1 MSDWHQERDEYQLGR
16 HLHELEADRY
26 AHDRQ
31 REIDLGLEPGY
42 LADARAAH
50 AQVVAFRAFKN
61 EEAEQIELAKRQA
74 FDAFWDDMRDVS

>member
-1 MSDWHQERDEYQLGR
+1 MIDYDRQERDEYQLGR
-16 HLHELEADRY
+16 HLDELEADRY

-42 LADARAAH
+42 LADAREAADR
-50 AQVVAFRAFKN
+50 VLRAERN
-61 EEAEQIELAKRQA
+61 AEAMRIELAKRQA